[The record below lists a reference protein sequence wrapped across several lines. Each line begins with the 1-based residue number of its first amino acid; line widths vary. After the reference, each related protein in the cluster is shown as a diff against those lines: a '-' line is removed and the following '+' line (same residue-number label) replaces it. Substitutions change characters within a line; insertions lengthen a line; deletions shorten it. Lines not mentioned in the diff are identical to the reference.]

1 MVSSFRTGGVK
12 VPVIFNDVHFT
23 AAVLNPLT
31 IHLIMKDINVSVSST
46 VPIMRSV
53 TELSLN
59 PS

>member
-1 MVSSFRTGGVK
+1 MLFHSQQ
-12 VPVIFNDVHFT
+12 INDVHFT
-23 AAVLNPLT
+23 AAVLNPPT